1 MNLEQIIN
9 EEIKNAMKNQEK
21 DKLDA
26 LRSIKKAIIEFNTSG
41 SGKELDENEAI
52 KLLNQQAKM
61 RKESI
66 EMYENAGRTELSQKE
81 KNELEVIMAFLPKQ
95 LSEDEIKEVIIKI
108 KNQVGANSPSDMGK
122 LMGPVMKEL
131 SGKADGKLIQ
141 SLVKEILS

>member
-41 SGKELDENEAI
+41 SGKDLDEGEAI

-95 LSEDEIKEVIIKI
+95 LSEEEIKEVIKRIKD
-108 KNQVGANSPSDMGK
+108 QVGANTPSDMGK